1 MHSYDQEGGDQANS
15 PGCEWRGEIWKVG
28 AYYFK
33 HRSHKSNKTFVP
45 GTKAFVSG
53 RLMQSHASCLHRL
66 LAIMG
71 PSGGGKTSLL
81 NALAGQVPETKG
93 AQVAC

>member
-1 MHSYDQEGGDQANS
+1 MHNYDPEGRHQANS
-15 PGCEWRGEIWKVG
+15 SGCGWGGKSWKVC
-28 AYYFK
+28 ADFAC
-33 HRSHKSNKTFVP
+33 RSHDLKFLSAICWSLGV
-45 GTKAFVSG
+45 GTPT
-53 RLMQSHASCLHRL
+53 ASTASFLRRL

-93 AQVAC
+93 ALSPAD

>member
-1 MHSYDQEGGDQANS
+1 MVAVKCSLDERNTAYSAGGVMTVACHFS
-15 PGCEWRGEIWKVG
+15 
-28 AYYFK
+28 
-33 HRSHKSNKTFVP
+33 
-45 GTKAFVSG
+45 
-53 RLMQSHASCLHRL
+53 RL

-93 AQVAC
+93 ALPYAAFQRHPNAQPWMTISWRVAPRIESGLHVDHD

>member
-1 MHSYDQEGGDQANS
+1 MHNYYPEGRHQANS
-15 PGCEWRGEIWKVG
+15 SGCGRGGESWKVC
-28 AYYFK
+28 ADHFA
-33 HRSHKSNKTFVP
+33 HRSIKSKFL
-45 GTKAFVSG
+45 GAMCWSLDVST
-53 RLMQSHASCLHRL
+53 LIILLHRL

-93 AQVAC
+93 ALPPAD